1 MTEAAE
7 ILNKATE
14 RSLVIMDEIG
24 RGTTSIDGISLAY
37 SILLYLLNENK
48 SRTLFATHFH
58 ELIDMLNENI
68 PIEFYSTDMKE
79 IDQNILF
86 THKLRRGVNRDSHGI
101 KVAQLAG
108 IPKAVVDVAE
118 NISNSLKMDKYIH

>member
-68 PIEFYSTDMKE
+68 PIEFYSTYMKE
-79 IDQNILF
+79 IDQNIEK
-86 THKLRRGVNRDSHGI
+86 KLRLVFF
-101 KVAQLAG
+101 
-108 IPKAVVDVAE
+108 
-118 NISNSLKMDKYIH
+118 